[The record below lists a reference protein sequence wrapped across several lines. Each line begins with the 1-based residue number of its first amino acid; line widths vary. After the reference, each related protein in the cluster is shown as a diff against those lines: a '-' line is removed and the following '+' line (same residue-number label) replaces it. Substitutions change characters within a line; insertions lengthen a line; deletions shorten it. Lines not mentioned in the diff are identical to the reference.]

1 MSHNDPRYDVRIR
14 ERRLRDGKL
23 TNEEYEAF
31 LSELPDEADNAAE
44 CEATMSH
51 SGSEAEAG

>member
-23 TNEEYEAF
+23 TQEEYDAF
-31 LSELPDEADNAAE
+31 LAELPDEAENAVE
-44 CEATMSH
+44 CEAKMSH
-51 SGSEAEAG
+51 SGAEAEA